1 MVKKSFFSDI
11 IYLIITGKGKDGYMA
26 IVKSNICNMCG
37 GLLDIDIDRQVYIC
51 PFCGVTFDYEYFR
64 KDNVLDIAKKSVTRN
79 EFGAAKDAFDYMLKK
94 DPHNFEA
101 LRGLILCRC
110 KWTSFRPM
118 LREREVLLQSN
129 DPALMNAIENC
140 QPEHKDYFNLIKES
154 LDVLNTFRKRRSDLA
169 KLSDDL
175 SVARNR
181 FSDLV
186 RAQSI
191 NNRRFTQGVSEF
203 MGSLYYDDGK
213 SFIPL
218 IIYGSLLLLF
228 GLGYATIV
236 NEQYWIPVMVAFTI
250 VLITVIYNVEKA
262 FTNKAIEAAKKPLK
276 DKIDMLTNK
285 IDELSGENRECLRT
299 YTTMA
304 TKIVNTYPIA
314 DAEESQDGIDTGSKP
329 KSPRISSDF
338 PSPSRMS

>member
-1 MVKKSFFSDI
+1 
-11 IYLIITGKGKDGYMA
+11 MA

-101 LRGLILCRC
+101 LRGLILCKC

-118 LREREVLLQSN
+118 LREKEVFLQSN

-169 KLSDDL
+169 KLSD
-175 SVARNR
+175 R
-181 FSDLV
+181 
-186 RAQSI
+186 
-191 NNRRFTQGVSEF
+191 
-203 MGSLYYDDGK
+203 
-213 SFIPL
+213 
-218 IIYGSLLLLF
+218 
-228 GLGYATIV
+228 
-236 NEQYWIPVMVAFTI
+236 
-250 VLITVIYNVEKA
+250 
-262 FTNKAIEAAKKPLK
+262 
-276 DKIDMLTNK
+276 
-285 IDELSGENRECLRT
+285 
-299 YTTMA
+299 
-304 TKIVNTYPIA
+304 
-314 DAEESQDGIDTGSKP
+314 
-329 KSPRISSDF
+329 
-338 PSPSRMS
+338 

>member
-1 MVKKSFFSDI
+1 M
-11 IYLIITGKGKDGYMA
+11 
-26 IVKSNICNMCG
+26 
-37 GLLDIDIDRQVYIC
+37 
-51 PFCGVTFDYEYFR
+51 
-64 KDNVLDIAKKSVTRN
+64 
-79 EFGAAKDAFDYMLKK
+79 
-94 DPHNFEA
+94 
-101 LRGLILCRC
+101 
-110 KWTSFRPM
+110 
-118 LREREVLLQSN
+118 
-129 DPALMNAIENC
+129 
-140 QPEHKDYFNLIKES
+140 IKES

-175 SVARNR
+175 SVTRNR

-191 NNRRFTQGVSEF
+191 NNRRFTEGVSEF

-218 IIYGSLLLLF
+218 MIYGSLLLLF
-228 GLGYATIV
+228 GLGYATVV
-236 NEQYWIPVMVAFTI
+236 NKQYWIPVMVAFAI